1 MNQTFLSNPT
11 PRWYHETSCVLH
23 NPQGNLCNEKSV
35 FLSAVKF
42 FHRADDLLFH
52 FIFSPF
58 LIGRRGRF
66 AVGRYLELNQISPV
80 P

>member
-11 PRWYHETSCVLH
+11 PRWYHETSCVLL

-35 FLSAVKF
+35 FLWAVKF
-42 FHRADDLLFH
+42 FHRVDDLLFR
-52 FIFSPF
+52 FIFFPF

-66 AVGRYLELNQISPV
+66 AVGRYLVLNQISPV